1 MNNRIICYL
10 NDRFLPYEEA
20 TIHVSDLAIQRG
32 FAVFDFFREI
42 NGGVPFL
49 EDYLDRFFVS
59 AEALGLT
66 VPLDRNSI
74 RQNIFHLLEEN
85 GFRNSGIKL
94 ILTGGNTEDFLTPVK
109 PNFIILNTPFKEL
122 PEHYLEGVKLML
134 FEYQRYLSE
143 IKSINYFLAVWL
155 LPRLREVG
163 AIEPLFHSGER
174 LLETSRGNIFIV
186 RDGILAT
193 PAENVLPG
201 IMRKHLIQLARK
213 SYRVEERDVMLDE
226 IQAADEVFITGTT
239 KHVLPIIQIDDMVI
253 GDGRPGPV
261 TLELMR
267 AFEGYIAG
275 CC

>member
-1 MNNRIICYL
+1 MICFL

-20 TIHVSDLAIQRG
+20 KVHVSDLAIQRG

-42 NGGVPFL
+42 DGRVPFL
-49 EDYLDRFFVS
+49 VDYLERFFIS
-59 AEALGLT
+59 AKALGLT

-155 LPRLREVG
+155 LPRLKETG
-163 AIEPLFHSGER
+163 AIEPLFHYSGK
-174 LLETSRGNIFIV
+174 LLETSRGNIFVVKDNI
-186 RDGILAT
+186 IAT
-193 PAENVLPG
+193 PKDNILQG
-201 IMRKHLIQLARK
+201 ISRKHLLILARER
-213 SYRVEERDVMLDE
+213 YRVEERDVMLEEVHTADE
-226 IQAADEVFITGTT
+226 IFITGTS
-239 KHVLPIIQIDDMVI
+239 KHVLPIIQIDDIVI
-253 GDGRPGPV
+253 GNGRPGPV

-275 CC
+275 WG